1 MQNHVV
7 RAQVG
12 TYNGASGYIPADI
25 TAGEEYTGTI
35 TFNVPTVND
44 INNCNVVCMMIDI
57 NTGRVIN
64 VAEAKITDPTGIGGI
79 NADGEGAEEVA
90 RYNAAGQMIAGPQ
103 KGLNIIK
110 YADGTTRKVVVNY
123 QLFYNQT
130 SSPAGVSLPGIFFGH
145 GSTAAQYGSNLAV
158 VLE

>member
-25 TAGEEYTGTI
+25 TAGEEYTGTV

-110 YADGTTRKVVVNY
+110 YADGTTRKVVVK
-123 QLFYNQT
+123 
-130 SSPAGVSLPGIFFGH
+130 
-145 GSTAAQYGSNLAV
+145 
-158 VLE
+158 